1 MTPKNVISH
10 PRFQGRKADCQG
22 ERLPYSISLT
32 DQIQR
37 IKCLDAGMSKADIQ
51 HEQDAQ
57 QAERII
63 EYWIRKLADNPRRGP
78 AKAAAFLCALAG
90 RWNGEE
96 QS

>member
-1 MTPKNVISH
+1 MSPRVVLQFPKR
-10 PRFQGRKADCQG
+10 PKADCQG

-32 DQIQR
+32 EQIQR

-78 AKAAAFLCALAG
+78 SKTATFLCTHAG
-90 RWNGEE
+90 SLNGDEA
-96 QS
+96 S